1 MARDP
6 QAEVVWAG
14 PSWLNWLDKDSV
26 PPMFRHV
33 QAITLKVSKIP
44 AEISELQLQKLSAL
58 KGLTFD
64 FGYMWGDKEDDRR
77 TDALLRKSSMP

>member
-26 PPMFRHV
+26 PPMFRRV

-44 AEISELQLQKLSAL
+44 AEIDTVASLL
-58 KGLTFD
+58 
-64 FGYMWGDKEDDRR
+64 GYYD
-77 TDALLRKSSMP
+77 P